1 MSETEADKLAE
12 RYVAA
17 VDAFNERV
25 RSVPVELLEF
35 REGPETWS
43 VRDIVLHVADVDQLL
58 GMRLRQILGADNPEL
73 AAIDTH
79 ANVERLRRAR
89 MDRGLALEVLGSTS
103 AMNAALLE
111 TLEPSDLA
119 RSGRHPH
126 GHDVTAGD
134 IAAFLAMHVEAHVK
148 QVARVLKAAEAR

>member
-58 GMRLRQILGADNPEL
+58 GMRLRQILGAEKHPAQHDYQQGIKMLQWTPE
-73 AAIDTH
+73 
-79 ANVERLRRAR
+79 
-89 MDRGLALEVLGSTS
+89 
-103 AMNAALLE
+103 
-111 TLEPSDLA
+111 
-119 RSGRHPH
+119 
-126 GHDVTAGD
+126 
-134 IAAFLAMHVEAHVK
+134 
-148 QVARVLKAAEAR
+148 